1 MRALVLLL
9 SILFLTGLASCDES
23 SQIYVTGKVGEI
35 LVVCDDAIWDSPIR
49 NELDS
54 GLTQFIMP
62 YFPDLTTFELIH
74 RHPKTFNGLIKRQRN
89 ILFLNINPKQKEDN
103 GIIGYK
109 EDEWA
114 NRQTVVRIEGKD
126 NNQLMQIVKSNVE
139 KIHNRFDLK
148 EWSRIRKYF
157 AEQQDEKLNKEIEK
171 AFKIHIDLPYG
182 AKTVSKRNNFLRIE
196 IPEASR
202 PIEFVG
208 SGQQDMGTIYS
219 GIIVYQY
226 PFIDSSQLE
235 FTSLMH
241 ARDTMLKYNV
251 PHETPGLYMGTQ
263 YNEFVYP
270 EYSNDRNYN
279 GSIDGIEIRGM
290 FVFKGRYKH
299 ATGGAFWSFHFVH
312 PKTKKMVCVGG
323 YVDAP
328 STTSW
333 THALREIQAVWK
345 SVTLL

>member
-1 MRALVLLL
+1 MRGIVFFL
-9 SILFLTGLASCDES
+9 SVLFLTGLTSCDD

-35 LVVCDDAIWDSPIR
+35 LVVCDDAIWDSHIR

-62 YFPDLTTFELIH
+62 YFPDVTTFELIH
-74 RHPKTFNGLIKRQRN
+74 RNPRTFNGPIKRHRN
-89 ILFLNINPKQKEDN
+89 ILFLSVNPEDTD
-103 GIIGYK
+103 GIVRY
-109 EDEWA
+109 EENVWA
-114 NRQTVVRIEGKD
+114 NRQTVIRLEGRDK
-126 NNQLMQIVKSNVE
+126 NHLLQIVKSKID
-139 KIHNRFDLK
+139 KIHDQFDLK

-157 AEQQDEKLNKEIEK
+157 AEQQDENINNKL
-171 AFKIHIDLPYG
+171 ATFFKIHLDLPYG
-182 AKTVSKRNNFLRIE
+182 SKIVAKRNNFFRIE

-208 SGQQDMGTIYS
+208 SGQQDVGTIYS
-219 GIIVYQY
+219 GIMVYQY

-235 FTSLMH
+235 FTPLMR

-251 PHETPGLYMGTQ
+251 PHETYGLYMGTQ
-263 YNEFVYP
+263 YNEFVHP
-270 EYSNDRNYN
+270 EYSMDLNYN
-279 GSIDGIEIRGM
+279 GSIEGVEVRGM

-299 ATGGAFWSFHFVH
+299 STGGAFWSFHFVH
-312 PKTKKMVCVGG
+312 PKTNKILCISG